1 MTLGCDVTGILL
13 GIGNHPQVAAS
24 FSYRQVRESVE
35 QYNSA
40 RWNPW
45 SWKHGDEPSNLEG
58 SLGDIMLFSDEAIRI
73 VHSKQCSR
81 AVW

>member
-24 FSYRQVRESVE
+24 FSYRQVGESVE

-45 SWKHGDEPSNLEG
+45 SWKNGDEPSNLEG
-58 SLGDIMLFSDEAIRI
+58 YLGDIMLFSDEAIRI